1 MEKLRYSVTVNAPV
15 QDVWTTMLNDATYRE
30 WTSVFNSESSYEG
43 DWDQGSEIRFLGPD
57 GDGSVAGMIATVEEN
72 RPNELIS
79 LRYIGQVVNGEDDTT
94 SEEAKAFMGSHEKY
108 AFSESEGATTVDV
121 ELDSEDEFVAMFDEA
136 WPLALEK
143 LKHIWKPGAEAL
155 LSSRVR
161 RNAKNPADSTRPLRR
176 TGRDSGLLPARP
188 DLFRNGPFRS

>member
-1 MEKLRYSVTVNAPV
+1 MEKLRYSVAINAPV

-30 WTSVFNSESSYEG
+30 WTSVFNSDSYYEG
-43 DWDQGSEIRFLGPD
+43 DWSQGSEIRFLGPD
-57 GDGSVAGMIATVEEN
+57 GDGSLAGMIATVEEN

-94 SEEAKAFMGSHEKY
+94 SEAAQAFMGAHEKY
-108 AFSESEGATTVDV
+108 AFTAAGGVTTVDV

-143 LKHIWKPGAEAL
+143 LKDIVEA
-155 LSSRVR
+155 
-161 RNAKNPADSTRPLRR
+161 
-176 TGRDSGLLPARP
+176 
-188 DLFRNGPFRS
+188 RS

>member
-15 QDVWTTMLNDATYRE
+15 QAVWTTMLDDATYRE

-94 SEEAKAFMGSHEKY
+94 SDEAKAFMGAHEKY
-108 AFSESEGATTVDV
+108 AFSESGGTTTVDV
-121 ELDSEDEFVAMFDEA
+121 ELDSEEEFVAMFDDA
-136 WPLALEK
+136 WPLALAK
-143 LKHIWKPGAEAL
+143 LKAIVE
-155 LSSRVR
+155 SR
-161 RNAKNPADSTRPLRR
+161 D
-176 TGRDSGLLPARP
+176 
-188 DLFRNGPFRS
+188 